1 MSKIY
6 IGIDNGTSGTISVL
20 GEDIEPIFMKVPIKV
35 EQNYTKSKQD
45 VTRLDAKAFR
55 ELLEAYNTNDV
66 TIIMERPMINPTLFK
81 ASISAARCF
90 EAELVVI
97 ELLQLRH
104 MYVDS
109 KDWQR
114 LLLPKGTKGTNELK
128 KASLDIG
135 NRLFPQFEEHKHK
148 DRDSLLMAEYGRRL
162 NL

>member
-55 ELLEAYNTNDV
+55 ELLEVYNTNDV

>member
-6 IGIDNGTSGTISVL
+6 IGIDNGTSGTISVV
-20 GEDIEPIFMKVPIKV
+20 GDDVEPIFMKVPIKV
-35 EQNYTKSKQD
+35 EQNYTKSRQD
-45 VTRLDAKAFR
+45 VTRLDAKALR
-55 ELLEAYNTNDV
+55 ELLEGYNANDV

-97 ELLQLRH
+97 ELLQMRH